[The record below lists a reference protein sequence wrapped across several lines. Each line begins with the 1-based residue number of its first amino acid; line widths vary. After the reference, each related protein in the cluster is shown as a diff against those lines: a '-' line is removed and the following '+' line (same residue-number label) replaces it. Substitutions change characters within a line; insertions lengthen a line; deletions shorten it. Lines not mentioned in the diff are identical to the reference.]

1 VASNAAMRW
10 RVVISAAAALALT
23 ATALTIALITA
34 ARNHSDTR
42 QLSAG
47 LVPAAAAAN
56 DLLVQYSAEQTSLR
70 SYVTSG
76 RASTQPSFGEE
87 TRQADSD
94 LARLTTLLRDY
105 PAIGS
110 QLTNVAAAQQAWL
123 AKVADP
129 QLTAMARGHD
139 NDART
144 LQADTSLVRPY
155 VLAIRSAGA
164 DLQTM
169 ITSAQQKVTDRVSSR
184 QRLLIAV
191 LIGMC
196 VLVALF
202 AVTSVVGLWR
212 TLLRPFNQ
220 LRAAI
225 DAVAGG
231 DYATRIPV
239 VGPGEL
245 KGVGRSIELMRMRLV
260 TTLADR
266 ERAESRFRQL
276 FDAAPDAMIAI
287 EWDGSVTM
295 VNTQAVR
302 LFGYRAGEF
311 IGRGVE
317 TLVPE
322 ETRAAMK
329 QARIRFFA
337 DPEAQPLQT
346 GLKMSGLRRDGSTF
360 PAEITLSALPTGN
373 GMSVAAAIRDVSER
387 LAMEKERER
396 LRAEAERERTERRTQ
411 QAQRLE
417 SLGQL
422 VGGVAHDFN
431 NLLNVIQGYADFT
444 AEEIQPLAEAD
455 PKLAP
460 VLDDIEQVRV
470 AARQAT
476 RLTRQ
481 LLTFARHEV
490 TRPEVLDLNEAVQGA
505 GQLLRRTLGEH
516 IDLTISPEPALWP
529 VKADRGQLEQVLV
542 NLAVN
547 ARDAMPGGGR
557 LTIDT
562 GNVEVDETYASGR
575 PGLTPGR
582 YIRLRVSDA
591 GVGMDR
597 ATMDRLFEPFFSTK
611 PKGRGTGLGLATVY
625 GIVTG
630 AGGTIDVYSEPGLGT
645 AFSVLLPA
653 TSDLA
658 RPAEVAAGH
667 SASLEGHG
675 ETVLLVED
683 ETSLRDLTSRILTRH
698 GYRVHA
704 MATGTE
710 AIELARA
717 PGQTVD
723 LLLTDV
729 VMPEMMGNEVAAA
742 VRAIVPAVPAL
753 YMSGYAQ
760 SILDS
765 HGVPALSIDI
775 LEKPFTEARLLARV
789 RQALDAGRAG
799 AGGVDGVGESPEGGA
814 RGGSAELAGDERD
827 GEVAFR
833 PVTG

>member
-1 VASNAAMRW
+1 MAWKTGLRWQVIVAAGIAL
-10 RVVISAAAALALT
+10 VLTGAGLALAL
-23 ATALTIALITA
+23 IAAAWTQSNGQLMGQRLI
-34 ARNHSDTR
+34 
-42 QLSAG
+42 
-47 LVPAAAAAN
+47 PAAAGTGT
-56 DLLVQYSAEQTSLR
+56 LLSRYDEEATWLR
-70 SYVTSG
+70 GYVTSSRPG
-76 RASTQPSFGEE
+76 SQAPLAAAEQQVATN
-87 TRQADSD
+87 QADV
-94 LARLTTLLRDY
+94 RTLVRGY
-105 PAIGS
+105 PALTAELDRTIAAHQAWRAKVAGP
-110 QLTNVAAAQQAWL
+110 QLAAVNRGDVAAAR
-123 AKVADP
+123 
-129 QLTAMARGHD
+129 ARQ
-139 NDART
+139 NDIAIT
-144 LQADTSLVRPY
+144 RPY
-155 VLAIRSAGA
+155 LVAIRSAA
-164 DLQTM
+164 SALQAG
-169 ITSAQQKVTDRVSSR
+169 ITSEQQTVTGRLADAQN
-184 QRLLIAV
+184 LLLGA

-196 VLVALF
+196 VVVVLIVGA
-202 AVTSVVGLWR
+202 AVTVAWFG
-212 TLLRPFNQ
+212 LLRPFRA
-220 LRAAI
+220 LRAATDTI
-225 DAVAGG
+225 ASG
-231 DYATRIPV
+231 DYSTHIPI
-239 VGPGEL
+239 VGPNEL
-245 KGVGRSIELMRMRLV
+245 KALGRSTELMRMRLV
-260 TTLADR
+260 TTLDGR
-266 ERAESRFRQL
+266 EQAEFRFRQL

-295 VNTQAVR
+295 ANTQAVR
-302 LFGYRAGEF
+302 LFGYPAGEF

-322 ETRAAMK
+322 EIRATMEQERTRY
-329 QARIRFFA
+329 FA
-337 DPEAQPLQT
+337 DPETQPLQT
-346 GLKMSGLRRDGSTF
+346 GLKMAGLRRDGSTF

-373 GMSVAAAIRDVSER
+373 GMAVTAAIRDVSDR
-387 LAMEKERER
+387 VAMDKERER
-396 LRAEAERERTERRTQ
+396 LRAEAERERTERRAQ
-411 QAQRLE
+411 QTQRLE

-470 AARQAT
+470 AAQQAA

-490 TRPEVLDLNEAVQGA
+490 TRPEVLDLNGAVQGA
-505 GQLLRRTLGEH
+505 GQLLHRTLGEH
-516 IDLTISPEPALWP
+516 IELSISAEPALWP

-575 PGLTPGR
+575 PALTPGR
-582 YIRLRVSDA
+582 YIRLRVSDT

-597 ATMDRLFEPFFSTK
+597 ATLDRLFEPFFSTK

-653 TSDLA
+653 TSDRA
-658 RPAEVAAGH
+658 GVAEVAAGR

-698 GYRVHA
+698 GYRVRA

-717 PGQTVD
+717 LGPAVD

-742 VRAIVPAVPAL
+742 VRAIVPGVPAL

-760 SILDS
+760 PILDS

-789 RQALDAGRAG
+789 RQALDAGPAG
-799 AGGVDGVGESPEGGA
+799 AGGPGKVK
-814 RGGSAELAGDERD
+814 RGGSG
-827 GEVAFR
+827 
-833 PVTG
+833 PVRTG